1 MLSYERKSCAHS
13 RGQGELITQ
22 GAEEIDLASGLIKK
36 LSSEE
41 FQPEPYAANI
51 ASGYLP
57 CSRKNER
64 VAKNGGTAAATV
76 PTRY

>member
-1 MLSYERKSCAHS
+1 
-13 RGQGELITQ
+13 
-22 GAEEIDLASGLIKK
+22 LIKK

-41 FQPEPYAANI
+41 FQPEPYTANI

-57 CSRKNER
+57 CSRENER